1 MYINA
6 QGLLFWHLKEIF
18 CLKTFNRIV
27 NFKVRFSLILARCRI
42 FISEWSLESLSGCDR
57 MGVLSW
63 TSSTRNS
70 LYIWRWKHHFWGAIR
85 IVYREFRA
93 DKLSNKALIRLNHRS
108 IILNLWYRPYYIII
122 YRYRMFWSN
131 MVESNFWLFE
141 LSRKSVMILKG
152 RREPWPN
159 FPDISQI

>member
-1 MYINA
+1 LYINA
-6 QGLLFWHLKEIF
+6 QGLLFWHLKKIF

-27 NFKVRFSLILARCRI
+27 NLKVRFSLILARCRI
-42 FISEWSLESLSGCDR
+42 FISNWSLESLSGWDR

-63 TSSTRNS
+63 TPSARNS

-93 DKLSNKALIRLNHRS
+93 DELSNKALIRLNHRS
-108 IILNLWYRPYYIII
+108 ILLNLWYRPYYIII
-122 YRYRMFWSN
+122 YRYRMFGTI
-131 MVESNFWLFE
+131 ESNFWLFE
-141 LSRKSVMILKG
+141 LSRKSVMKLKG

-159 FPDISQI
+159 FPDISLI